1 MVKVGFAVPVL
12 PGKEDLATIHSIEE
26 IRRRMPEYEESRHR
40 AGVIVERVYLQGNP
54 DGSKLFVI
62 YVEAAGDTADVLG
75 TFATSGSDFDRWF
88 LDVNQEI
95 TGIDFR
101 QPAPGGGPEHIASW
115 AEPGG
120 SRGAGLAFAA
130 PLLPGKAEGARAWAG
145 EAFESRRRELTE
157 SRLAL
162 GQTREEVFLNSSPAG
177 DVCVA
182 MVLAAASS
190 LALDLRRLRGQPEE
204 IARHSKRPAP
214 YPLTTSGMPGALS
227 VQIAVHRVRACPGP
241 SHPARRLPGRKAGS
255 GWYWHGADLDKE
267 PKHVG
272 LGEALDAPAAAEMQ
286 NRNAWQRDRCP
297 GRGHAHELTC
307 VAAGHGEPDG
317 ARLAVP

>member
-1 MVKVGFAVPVL
+1 MATVGFAVPIL
-12 PGKEDLATIHSIEE
+12 PGKEDLATKHSIEE

-40 AGVIVERVYLQGNP
+40 AGVTMERVYLQANP
-54 DGSKLFVI
+54 DGSRLFVI
-62 YVEAAGDTADVLG
+62 YVEAAGDTTDVVG

-120 SRGAGLAFAA
+120 SRGTGLAFAV
-130 PLLPGKAEGARAWAG
+130 PLLPGKAEAARAWAR
-145 EAFESRRRELTE
+145 EAFDSRRRELTE

-182 MVLAAASS
+182 YLEGKDPIQANREFAAS
-190 LALDLRRLRGQPEE
+190 A
-204 IARHSKRPAP
+204 AP
-214 YPLTTSGMPGALS
+214 YDRWFKDGLKALFPPFIDFDQP
-227 VQIAVHRVRACPGP
+227 V
-241 SHPARRLPGRKAGS
+241 PANETV
-255 GWYWHGADLDKE
+255 WDWT
-267 PKHVG
+267 
-272 LGEALDAPAAAEMQ
+272 
-286 NRNAWQRDRCP
+286 RD
-297 GRGHAHELTC
+297 
-307 VAAGHGEPDG
+307 
-317 ARLAVP
+317 